1 MMISRYSLPE
11 AEKVWT
17 RQHRFDLMKD
27 VEVALCEAWC
37 RLGEIPMDSLKVI
50 KEKMSYTIERVDELE
65 RITDHD
71 VVAFVNALGETVPEQ
86 SCYIHKGATSSDILD
101 TATSMQVVEAGKIIL
116 SELDKLIATMKARAV
131 EFKHTP
137 EMGRTH
143 GIHAE
148 PISFGLKLLSFYQ
161 ELRRDKKRLEDAI
174 NNNRV
179 GKMSGAVG
187 TYANLHPDLEQI
199 VCELLGLE
207 PDPVTTQVIS
217 RDRHA
222 EFLLAIAQ
230 LGATI
235 DRIGTQLRT
244 LQRTEIGEVEEAFK
258 VGQTGSSAMPHKKNP
273 KTSEQLCGLARI
285 LRANAMVALENVALW
300 DERDISHSSVE
311 RVILPDSSILA
322 AYMTRKM
329 NSIVANLVVNKDRMA
344 KNMEMTGG
352 AIFSGRLLVA
362 LMSRGVGR
370 DQAYG
375 VVQRLAIPAS
385 RGGTPLKEAC
395 ISDSEVRRFLDEG
408 DINAIFDVGFY
419 LRYIDDIFLRNLEEP

>member
-1 MMISRYSLPE
+1 MISRYSLPE
-11 AEKVWT
+11 AEKIWT
-17 RQHRFDLMKD
+17 RQRRFDLMKD

-37 RLGEIPMDSLKVI
+37 RLGEIPMDALKVI
-50 KEKMSYTIERVDELE
+50 KEKMTFTIERVDELE

-71 VVAFVNALGETVPEQ
+71 VVAFVNALGESVPEQ

-101 TATSMQVVEAGKIIL
+101 TASSMQIVEAGKLIL
-116 SELDKLIATMKARAV
+116 VELDKLIETMKQKAV
-131 EFKHTP
+131 QFKHTP

-148 PISFGLKLLSFYQ
+148 PITFGLKLLSFYQ
-161 ELRRDKKRLEDAI
+161 ELKRDRLRLEQAI
-174 NNNRV
+174 VANKV

-199 VCELLGLE
+199 VCDILGLE
-207 PDPVTTQVIS
+207 PDPVATQVIS

-222 EFLLAIAQ
+222 QYMLALAQ

-235 DRIGTQLRT
+235 DRVGTQFRT

-258 VGQTGSSAMPHKKNP
+258 AGQTGSSAMPHKKNP

-285 LRANAMVALENVALW
+285 LRANALVALENVALW

-311 RVILPDSSILA
+311 RMILPDSSILA
-322 AYMTRKM
+322 AYMVRKM
-329 NSIVANLVVNKDRMA
+329 AYITSNLVVNTDRMA
-344 KNMEMTGG
+344 KNIEMTGG

-375 VVQRLAIPAS
+375 IIQRLAIPAS
-385 RGGTPLKEAC
+385 KGGTPLKDAC
-395 ISDSEVRRFLDEG
+395 IGDMEVRKILDEG
-408 DINAIFDVGFY
+408 DLNAIFDTSFY
-419 LRYIDDIFLRNLEEP
+419 LRYIDDIFIRSLEENK

>member
-1 MMISRYSLPE
+1 MISRYSVSE
-11 AEKVWT
+11 AEKIWS

-27 VEVALCEAWC
+27 VEVALCEAWY
-37 RLGEIPMDSLKVI
+37 RLGEIPMDAMRTI
-50 KEKMSYTIERVDELE
+50 REKMTFTIERVDELE

-71 VVAFVNALGETVPEQ
+71 VVAFVNCLGESVPEQ

-101 TATSMQVVEAGKIIL
+101 TATSLQVVEAGKLIL
-116 SELDKLIATMKARAV
+116 AEVDKLIETMKKRAV
-131 EFKHTP
+131 EFKNTP
-137 EMGRTH
+137 QMGRTH

-148 PISFGLKLLSFYQ
+148 PITFGLKLLSFYQ
-161 ELRRDKKRLEDAI
+161 ELKRDRKLLDQAI
-174 NNNRV
+174 QTNRV

-199 VCELLGLE
+199 VCEVLGLE

-222 EFLLAIAQ
+222 QFLLAIAQ

-235 DRIGTQLRT
+235 DRIGTQFRT

-258 VGQTGSSAMPHKKNP
+258 AGQTGSSAMPHKKNP
-273 KTSEQLCGLARI
+273 KTSEQLCGLSRL
-285 LRANAMVALENVALW
+285 LRANAMVALEDVALW

-322 AYMTRKM
+322 VYMTRKM
-329 NSIVANLVVNKDRMA
+329 NTITSNLVVHADRMA
-344 KNMEMTGG
+344 KNLEMTGG

-362 LMSRGVGR
+362 LMSRGMHR

-375 VVQRLAIPAS
+375 IVQRLAIPAS
-385 RGGTPLKEAC
+385 KGGTPLKEAC
-395 ISDSEVRRFLDEG
+395 MGDPEVKKSLDDG
-408 DINAIFDVGFY
+408 DLNAIFDAGFY
-419 LRYIDDIFLRNLEEP
+419 LRYINDIFIRNLEE